1 MTPPYGRPGTGGR
14 SRKRGGARRA
24 AYRPPLRPA
33 KRAEQNRSEASDV
46 RYVRRGQDPAL
57 RETGNGRPEPEAGRR
72 KLAGTVKIKI
82 RPRRRTYADD
92 GDTYRKIFPKIVC
105 EAKGRVRGFG
115 KNFVEGAAEPSAACG
130 GCSEGEQGQ
139 RSQSASAAARR
150 AVRCGHRNPL
160 SKWGK
165 QERQASPCATVAP
178 VEGPPLTR
186 LV

>member
-1 MTPPYGRPGTGGR
+1 MASGGRPAGRPYVQRAVRNEAEAECPSEGADGGVKTPPYGWNGNRRQAPGTG
-14 SRKRGGARRA
+14 RG
-24 AYRPPLRPA
+24 
-33 KRAEQNRSEASDV
+33 
-46 RYVRRGQDPAL
+46 
-57 RETGNGRPEPEAGRR
+57 
-72 KLAGTVKIKI
+72 KLAGSVKIKI
-82 RPRRRTYADD
+82 RPRRRTCADG

-150 AVRCGHRNPL
+150 AARCGHRNPL

-178 VEGPPLTR
+178 VEDPPLTR